1 MSGLAPGAG
10 SPKREEEGD
19 HEIGTT
25 GDLERL
31 MRTFGED
38 VALGSSSSSSFASGH
53 HQQQQQQQQQRPQQ
67 HLTVSPPARDSST
80 IFSTSAT
87 NTNTNNF
94 FISPSNPFSSPGQYS
109 QFLDLLRSMPSPT
122 ANWTTVLPTT
132 PQFGQG
138 YTLPT
143 NLASPGAQGFT
154 LPTNL
159 PSPNAEATLQQLP
172 HLDFNEDSALPP
184 FPWFTSEMEEPNGQQ
199 QHQQAGQPGGSSSS
213 LLSMDNLHD
222 ILEQVGNMTSDN
234 RNHLDLFHS
243 QSDFSPSPS
252 PPRST
257 FDGSNTGRSPSPSRL
272 NSAMSTRPCT
282 PTSSTSSGSCCSDN
296 AGEDD
301 QVVVSSGRQRT
312 KRKTPDRALNEA
324 EEIQSAP
331 EKKP

>member
-10 SPKREEEGD
+10 SPKREEED
-19 HEIGTT
+19 DYRIGTT
-25 GDLERL
+25 GGDLERL
-31 MRTFGED
+31 MRTYGED

-53 HQQQQQQQQQRPQQ
+53 HQQQQQQRPQQ
-67 HLTVSPPARDSST
+67 RLTVSPPARDSST
-80 IFSTSAT
+80 IFSTSAAAT

-94 FISPSNPFSSPGQYS
+94 FISPSNAFSSPGQYS

-122 ANWTTVLPTT
+122 DPWTTVLPTT
-132 PQFGQG
+132 PQLGQG
-138 YTLPT
+138 YTLPA

-159 PSPNAEATLQQLP
+159 PSPNAEATLHQLP
-172 HLDFNEDSALPP
+172 HLEYNDDSALPP
-184 FPWFTSEMEEPNGQQ
+184 FPWFTSGMEEPNEQQ
-199 QHQQAGQPGGSSSS
+199 QQQEGQPGGSSSS

-234 RNHLDLFHS
+234 RNHHPELFHS

-252 PPRST
+252 PPTST
-257 FDGSNTGRSPSPSRL
+257 FDGSNMGRSPSPSRL

-282 PTSSTSSGSCCSDN
+282 PTSSMSSESCCSDN

-301 QVVVSSGRQRT
+301 QVVVSGRQRT

>member
-1 MSGLAPGAG
+1 MQ
-10 SPKREEEGD
+10 
-19 HEIGTT
+19 
-25 GDLERL
+25 
-31 MRTFGED
+31 TFGED
-38 VALGSSSSSSFASGH
+38 VALGSSTSSFARG
-53 HQQQQQQQQQRPQQ
+53 HQQQQQHQQQQRPQQ

-80 IFSTSAT
+80 IFSTSTSTAT
-87 NTNTNNF
+87 NTNSSNF
-94 FISPSNPFSSPGQYS
+94 FISPSNAFSSPSNAFSSPSQYKE
-109 QFLDLLRSMPSPT
+109 FLDLLRSMPSPT
-122 ANWTTVLPTT
+122 APWTTVLPTT
-132 PQFGQG
+132 PQLGQG

-154 LPTNL
+154 LPTSL

-172 HLDFNEDSALPP
+172 PLDYNEDSALPP
-184 FPWFTSEMEEPNGQQ
+184 FPWFTSQMEDPTDQQ
-199 QHQQAGQPGGSSSS
+199 QNQQEGQPVGSSSS
-213 LLSMDNLHD
+213 LLSMEHFHD
-222 ILEQVGNMTSDN
+222 ILEQVGNMASDN
-234 RNHLDLFHS
+234 SNYQELF

-252 PPRST
+252 PPTST

-272 NSAMSTRPCT
+272 NSAVSTRPCT
-282 PTSSTSSGSCCSDN
+282 PTSSMSSESCCSDN